1 MAERNNRIMA
11 YNKNIPDVLQL
22 LRLGTDLDGTTIA
35 RYAIDGDYSHRYCI
49 MDALDDVDTMDI
61 HGAIE
66 ETMHLILDNG
76 GTPDDLRT
84 AMGLVPEADI
94 DPDII
99 ESGEYVPVDLGYC
112 LDGQLMSFDELT
124 SDEIDPFDSE
134 GAILDRRQA
143 DNVQTAFNN
152 LPESLRLPAAKV
164 LSQDGMRDCTEWQ
177 AFEVCKSFEN
187 GIDGDTIGEFIANP
201 DLNHGQMRELRFIA
215 EQTGTAAPDASPYER
230 DIFKTLASGGFD
242 AEHLRHARGLMNT
255 ARALGVTF
263 PPDWLKLGSRQMDA
277 VRHALLSDV
286 PKDALEGYA
295 DGSYSAEHMNVI
307 TTALVDGMEKPGI
320 ERLMN
325 HDISM
330 EQVWAFHSA
339 ITSGRFTDEQLD
351 LLCDPTEPADVMNAM
366 RMGMDLGLDN
376 QTVTR
381 FADGTFKSGQ
391 MESIYRAA
399 SDKDLTPEMLEVIA
413 DASLTPEQMTELK
426 IGFQQGGSVADV
438 QAEKKAM
445 PRHEA
450 AKSDALKTGGVKDA
464 AKKSREAS
472 AQLGSKGRGGKPI
485 EREELE

>member
-1 MAERNNRIMA
+1 MA
-11 YNKNIPDVLQL
+11 YDKNIPDVLQL
-22 LRLGTDLDGTTIA
+22 LRLDLADGDYDVPMDTTIA
-35 RYAIDGDYSHRYCI
+35 RYSIDGDYSHRYCI
-49 MDALDDVDTMDI
+49 ADVTDDADTMDV
-61 HGAIE
+61 HGALE
-66 ETMHLILDNG
+66 ETMHLILDYG
-76 GTPDDLRT
+76 GTPEDLRT
-84 AMGLVPEADI
+84 VMGLVPESEI

-99 ESGEYVPVDLGYC
+99 ESGEDVPIDLGYL
-112 LDGQLMSFDELT
+112 LDGQLMSFEVLDLDECDIKSALN
-124 SDEIDPFDSE
+124 EHQIE
-134 GAILDRRQA
+134 NAI
-143 DNVQTAFNN
+143 TAFNN
-152 LPESLRLPAAKV
+152 LPANLRLPAAKV
-164 LSQDGMRDCTEWQ
+164 LSRDGMRDCTEWQ

-255 ARALGVTF
+255 ARALVVTF
-263 PPDWLKLGSRQMDA
+263 PPDWLKLDSHQMDA

-295 DGSYSAEHMNVI
+295 GGSYTADHMNII
-307 TTALVDGMEKPGI
+307 TMALTHGMEKPGI
-320 ERLMN
+320 ERLLN
-325 HDISM
+325 PDLSM
-330 EQVWAFHSA
+330 EQVRGFYSV
-339 ITSGRFTDEQLD
+339 ISGGRFTDEQLD

-399 SDKDLTPEMLEVIA
+399 ADKDLTPEMLEVIA
-413 DASLTPEQMTELK
+413 DASLTPEQMTKLK

-445 PRHEA
+445 PRHES

-472 AQLGSKGRGGKPI
+472 AQLGSEGRGGKPI